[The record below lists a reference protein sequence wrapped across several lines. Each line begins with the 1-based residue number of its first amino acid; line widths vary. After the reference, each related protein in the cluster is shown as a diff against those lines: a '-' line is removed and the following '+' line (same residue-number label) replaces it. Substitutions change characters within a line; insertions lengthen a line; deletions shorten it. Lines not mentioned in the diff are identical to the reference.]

1 MGSGGAPSG
10 RCLPAAEGP
19 PALAL
24 REGRLWRAASEAGSL
39 AGSLLSGDAL
49 LCGWLGQARCRG
61 VRWDWFSSESAPRS
75 DTTRPASLDD
85 WTVGSHMRGP
95 EWGLQVLSH
104 GGTFSLSRTPSP
116 KSQMYV
122 CRDRYS
128 GESLSPVVWT
138 LGVPCGLASPVHSCM
153 GSIPEPLDE
162 WLQQA
167 RAQAWPSGN
176 PGRAPD
182 RCMVVDSLCCV
193 VAVEWGWSVRSGVT

>member
-1 MGSGGAPSG
+1 MGSPQSPRRRRSSSGQMAKKRHWRVDGGRLTGETSGAP
-10 RCLPAAEGP
+10 
-19 PALAL
+19 
-24 REGRLWRAASEAGSL
+24 EAGSL

-75 DTTRPASLDD
+75 DTTRPVSLDD

-128 GESLSPVVWT
+128 GESLSPAVWT
-138 LGVPCGLASPVHSCM
+138 LGVPCGLASPVHS
-153 GSIPEPLDE
+153 
-162 WLQQA
+162 
-167 RAQAWPSGN
+167 
-176 PGRAPD
+176 
-182 RCMVVDSLCCV
+182 
-193 VAVEWGWSVRSGVT
+193 

>member
-1 MGSGGAPSG
+1 MQERPWVRPGLPLAGACSP
-10 RCLPAAEGP
+10 RRAPWPWPC
-19 PALAL
+19 
-24 REGRLWRAASEAGSL
+24 REGGLWRAASEAGSL

-49 LCGWLGQARCRG
+49 LCGWLGQARCQG

-85 WTVGSHMRGP
+85 WTVGSHMWGP
-95 EWGLQVLSH
+95 EWGLQVLSP
-104 GGTFSLSRTPSP
+104 GGTFSLCRTPSP

-128 GESLSPVVWT
+128 GESLSPAVWT
-138 LGVPCGLASPVHSCM
+138 LGVPCGLASPVYSCM

-162 WLQQA
+162 WSQQA

-176 PGRAPD
+176 PGP
-182 RCMVVDSLCCV
+182 SP
-193 VAVEWGWSVRSGVT
+193 